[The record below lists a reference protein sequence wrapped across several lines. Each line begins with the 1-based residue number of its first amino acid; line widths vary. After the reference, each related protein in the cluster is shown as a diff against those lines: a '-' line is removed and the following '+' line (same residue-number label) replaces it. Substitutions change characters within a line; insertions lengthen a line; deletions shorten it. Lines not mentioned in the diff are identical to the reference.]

1 MKIGERIAVRHC
13 LEIKAAVVAAGPPRA
28 IRLGD
33 KMERR
38 SPWARGAANN
48 AGCLEFG
55 EVSLSLV
62 ETVLIK
68 AASLSKNGGRTG
80 GGDVMLN
87 PVSRV
92 RGGNFRGENC
102 RITI

>member
-13 LEIKAAVVAAGPPRA
+13 LEIEAAVVAAWPPRA

-33 KMERR
+33 KMKRR

-55 EVSLSLV
+55 EISLSLV

-68 AASLSKNGGRTG
+68 AASLSKNGRTG
-80 GGDVMLN
+80 GGDMMLN
-87 PVSRV
+87 PMSRV
-92 RGGNFRGENC
+92 R
-102 RITI
+102 

>member
-13 LEIKAAVVAAGPPRA
+13 LEIKAVVVAAGPLQA

-48 AGCLEFG
+48 SGCLEFG

-68 AASLSKNGGRTG
+68 AASLSKNRRTG
-80 GGDVMLN
+80 GGDMMLN
-87 PVSRV
+87 PMSRV
-92 RGGNFRGENC
+92 R
-102 RITI
+102 

>member
-1 MKIGERIAVRHC
+1 MKIWERVAVRHR
-13 LEIKAAVVAAGPPRA
+13 LEIEAAVVAAGPPRA
-28 IRLGD
+28 IRLGN

-48 AGCLEFG
+48 SGCLEFG
-55 EVSLSLV
+55 EISLSLV

-68 AASLSKNGGRTG
+68 AASLSKNGRPG

-92 RGGNFRGENC
+92 R
-102 RITI
+102 

>member
-55 EVSLSLV
+55 EISLSLV

-68 AASLSKNGGRTG
+68 AASLSKNGRTS
-80 GGDVMLN
+80 GGDMMLN
-87 PVSRV
+87 PMSRV
-92 RGGNFRGENC
+92 R
-102 RITI
+102 

>member
-1 MKIGERIAVRHC
+1 MKIGERTAVRHC
-13 LEIKAAVVAAGPPRA
+13 LEIKAEVVAAGPPRA

-48 AGCLEFG
+48 AGCLEFRK
-55 EVSLSLV
+55 VSLSLV

-68 AASLSKNGGRTG
+68 AASLSKNGRTG
-80 GGDVMLN
+80 GRDVMLN
-87 PVSRV
+87 P
-92 RGGNFRGENC
+92 
-102 RITI
+102 